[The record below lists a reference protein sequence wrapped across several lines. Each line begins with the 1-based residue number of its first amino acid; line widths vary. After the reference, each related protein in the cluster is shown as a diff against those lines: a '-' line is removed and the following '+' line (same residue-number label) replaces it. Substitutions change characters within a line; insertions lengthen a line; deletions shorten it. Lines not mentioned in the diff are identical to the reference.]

1 MLTVGINWI
10 IRFETVTIL
19 MQAVK
24 WARRRQ
30 HLDPSEEVPKTPKHT
45 SESVGLSSRLV
56 FAIFLKCLEISLTAK
71 IVRMYC
77 SCLLVHFHHPR
88 MNCCAVSD
96 PTCILWSFV
105 FRICRSEARHEI
117 CAHGY
122 SMCAVSQVLPVC
134 QSAGLWALPSGHVC
148 HLPRRQSRRA
158 ASQDKRY
165 HQCLSQVW
173 ERILSH
179 SLVLR
184 VHV

>member
-1 MLTVGINWI
+1 M
-10 IRFETVTIL
+10 
-19 MQAVK
+19 
-24 WARRRQ
+24 RREA
-30 HLDPSEEVPKTPKHT
+30 EEVLKMWTPKHT

-56 FAIFLKCLEISLTAK
+56 FAVFLKFLEMCFNLCNCRNCNLK
-71 IVRMYC
+71 MYC
-77 SCLLVHFHHPR
+77 SCLLVHARYPR
-88 MNCCAVSD
+88 MNCCAVCD
-96 PTCILWSFV
+96 PCASHV
-105 FRICRSEARHEI
+105 FRVCRSEVRHEI

-165 HQCLSQVW
+165 HQCLSPVW
-173 ERILSH
+173 ESILWSS

-184 VHV
+184 VHVR

>member
-1 MLTVGINWI
+1 MRTISIYWI
-10 IRFETVTIL
+10 TRFETVNIL
-19 MQAVK
+19 LQAVK
-24 WARRRQ
+24 WAHRRQ
-30 HLDPSEEVPKTPKHT
+30 HLDPSMRREAEEVLKMWKTPKHT

-56 FAIFLKCLEISLTAK
+56 FAVFLKSLEMCFNLCICRNCNL
-71 IVRMYC
+71 RMYC
-77 SCLLVHFHHPR
+77 SCLFVIP
-88 MNCCAVSD
+88 CASH
-96 PTCILWSFV
+96 V
-105 FRICRSEARHEI
+105 FRVCRSEVRHEI

-173 ERILSH
+173 VRILWS
-179 SLVLR
+179 SILFLT